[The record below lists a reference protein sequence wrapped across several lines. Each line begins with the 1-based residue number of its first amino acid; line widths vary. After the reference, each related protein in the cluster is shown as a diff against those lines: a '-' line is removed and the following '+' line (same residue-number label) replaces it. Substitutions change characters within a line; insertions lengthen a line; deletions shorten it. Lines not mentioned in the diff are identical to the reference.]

1 MVSPKVEDVLAW
13 LAREEVNLA
22 DINQIRQLQGRLAL
36 AGLQKGAAWQ
46 AILGRTATYVQQAM
60 LSQGIRPVAYEFPT
74 GTQVRFV
81 LPGQRGAFSYKT
93 AAARYGLAEYV
104 PHE

>member
-46 AILGRTATYVQQAM
+46 AILSRTATYVQQAM

-81 LPGQRGAFSYKT
+81 LPGQRGAFGYAT
-93 AAARYGLAEYV
+93 VQARYGLETYV
-104 PHE
+104 PKE